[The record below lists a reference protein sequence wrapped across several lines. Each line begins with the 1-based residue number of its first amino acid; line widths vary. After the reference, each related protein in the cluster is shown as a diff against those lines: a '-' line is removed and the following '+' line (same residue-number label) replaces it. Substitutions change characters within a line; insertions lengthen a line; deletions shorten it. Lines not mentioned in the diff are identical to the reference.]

1 MSESDSSAKLSSASA
16 PEYPFPIEYSPRAL
30 DDIRLEVVEAF
41 FSVPHGGVEIGG
53 ILFGNWDGKRL
64 AITDY
69 AALDCEH
76 AFGPTFTLSERD
88 QARLADLLT
97 TRGKNGVRPV
107 GWYHSHTR
115 SAISLSDADE
125 AIHRRFFPEAWQVA
139 LVLKP
144 QTFQPTKAGFF
155 FRGAD
160 GAIHAETSYKEFV
173 LTPLPMKPAPSA
185 EPEPEP
191 SQAPTPFAFPD
202 GAPKT
207 RPATSMAAETREHS
221 PVPKFLDLP
230 PRPSRR
236 WQQVALPL
244 LAFAAMGA
252 AAYLLRDLWMPRVLA
267 LAQQSPSPTPPP
279 PPLGLNTI
287 DSEGQLQIHWNANSA
302 VIQRATEGLLSID
315 AGGPAPQQIPLDK
328 AHLRSGVFT
337 FERQTERVD
346 VSLSLTQP
354 AGPPMREVTTFMGKL
369 PPQKPVEDPAIRQER
384 DRLKRQ
390 LAQMDSDLNAEIA
403 RNSKLK
409 KTVSQL
415 TKQLREQ
422 QRARDRTA
430 EKE

>member
-1 MSESDSSAKLSSASA
+1 MAESDSSAKLSTMNA
-16 PEYPFPIEYSPRAL
+16 PEYPFTIEYSPRVL

-41 FSVPHGGVEIGG
+41 FSVPHGGAETGG
-53 ILFGNWDGKRL
+53 ILLGNWDGKRL

-76 AFGPTFTLSERD
+76 AFGPTFTLSKRD
-88 QARLADLLT
+88 QARLGDLLT
-97 TRGKNGVRPV
+97 TRGKNGARPV

-115 SAISLSDADE
+115 SEILLSDVDE

-160 GAIHAETSYKEFV
+160 GAILAKTSYKEIV
-173 LTPLPMKPAPSA
+173 LAPLPAKPTPSAAEAEAEPPRAPAP
-185 EPEPEP
+185 
-191 SQAPTPFAFPD
+191 FASRD
-202 GAPKT
+202 GAPAV
-207 RPATSMAAETREHS
+207 ATASGRGEHT

-244 LAFAAMGA
+244 LAFATMGI
-252 AAYLLRDLWMPRVLA
+252 AAYLWRDLWMPRALA
-267 LAQQSPSPTPPP
+267 LAQQSPTPSPPT

-287 DSEGQLQIHWNANSA
+287 DSDGQLQIRWNANLTA
-302 VIQRATEGLLSID
+302 IQKATEGVLSID

-346 VSLSLTQP
+346 VSLSLPQP
-354 AGPPMREVTTFMGKL
+354 DGTPMREGTTFMGKL
-369 PPQKPVEDPAIRQER
+369 PERKPVEDPAIRQER

-403 RNSKLK
+403 RNAKLK
-409 KTVSQL
+409 KTVSEL

-422 QRARDRTA
+422 QRDRPA
-430 EKE
+430 EKK